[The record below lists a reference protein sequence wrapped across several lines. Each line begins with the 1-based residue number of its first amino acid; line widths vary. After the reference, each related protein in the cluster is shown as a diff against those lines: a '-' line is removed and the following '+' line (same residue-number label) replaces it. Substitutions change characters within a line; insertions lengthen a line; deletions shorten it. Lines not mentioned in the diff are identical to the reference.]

1 MRIFIPNYNLNSLS
15 SKLKLLE
22 IYLVNTTTQYE
33 VFSNDGIFQIDGSNT
48 YRFTFNDKCV
58 TLCKNYSNNFDILV
72 DHSVIS
78 KVKSCQIPVDSI
90 IIPTKNNYYSLFSNS
105 KLKLLIQMKQ
115 EESSGVTLLDF
126 YFIINEEMD
135 INSIFIKDELNVF
148 LSLLN

>member
-1 MRIFIPNYNLNSLS
+1 MRIFIPNYNLNRLS

-22 IYLVNTTTQYE
+22 TYLVNTTTHYE
-33 VFSNDGIFQIDGSNT
+33 VFSSDGIFQIDSSNT
-48 YRFTFNDKCV
+48 YRFTFVDKCV
-58 TLCKNYSNNFDILV
+58 KLYKNYSNNFDILL

-78 KVKSCQIPVDSI
+78 KVKSTQLPVDSI
-90 IIPTKNNYYSLFSNS
+90 IIPTKNNYYSLFPNS
-105 KLKLLIQMKQ
+105 KLKLLIQMRSDSQ
-115 EESSGVTLLDF
+115 EELLLDF